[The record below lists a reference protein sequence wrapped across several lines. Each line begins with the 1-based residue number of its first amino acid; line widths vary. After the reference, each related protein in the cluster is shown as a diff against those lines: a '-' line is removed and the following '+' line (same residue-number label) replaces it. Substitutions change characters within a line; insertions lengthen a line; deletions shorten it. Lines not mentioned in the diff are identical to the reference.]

1 MRKTSILFLSLVSL
15 CVVSCGNN
23 STSTSKTNSNNNS
36 QVKSNKTSTSS
47 TTNKS
52 DKKTDSAIK
61 SDTNKKSDST
71 TTSDDDIYS
80 KTKWP
85 LDIAKAM
92 YRRLD
97 KRFVPYI
104 DLKASNTKFLKCD
117 WTKSNSTL
125 SIVSNYGGS
134 LTTAMV
140 NEAKNTYENN
150 GWVSTIT
157 NDDST
162 HNENIFE
169 ATNAENDLKVKFFV
183 DDGVLNLNIKFN
195 EKFDENK
202 ATGAWDEDILDKMNP
217 LMDNH
222 GNDIPYIYLGTI
234 NPSGEP
240 DKNTPEIYN
249 IDGGKWDD
257 KILTIAKKAFDDA
270 NVSIS
275 KDENKWSYEDGY
287 YSSVTAKRTLDDGC
301 KLELKIYLTTD
312 VNGDDAAKMEILH
325 KEAFNP
331 SSSTEWAN
339 ELKDVFTSNF
349 DNHLIPYFYIGSDT
363 VTKEVSSYDKNS
375 ATFYSKAYTWDD
387 KIYDLAINAINE
399 DNKKYDE
406 DYKWKT
412 NDTENS
418 LYGTRQLVFTKD
430 YDDGCNLSFTL
441 DHYEYEDNAQIKVKY
456 KPKYSVPADAKWPD
470 KAVNIMTEQLGEV
483 LPYVHLGNLTDEA
496 AFWNEDTT
504 TLTILGDNFYY
515 SLLNGAKNTFTSDL
529 GWNGGIVDTEDD
541 WGTKYKCF
549 IAEKTNSVTGA
560 KMTLSVDGTT
570 HSSYYEN
577 GIGGYAQLKVVLDR
591 PYIVPDEE
599 NAKWEKHTFTNTY
612 DYEDTIDSTFIS
624 DNLDNHT
631 LPYVYLNSK
640 EIKTYFSTSENCLS
654 LKGGKWDDKVLDHAK
669 SQFENAT
676 GWTDVVKDETNKEVT
691 AKFIASDGCKLNV
704 IVFKNSSDKIELKV
718 NVTFGFITT
727 TEWSDDIKAAFTSY
741 LNGHELPLIQVGSKN
756 PTLNTYFNGLSI
768 SNNNWKEGLLEETQ
782 TTLNTEGWKNFIVT
796 KTSDEGYDVL
806 NAYKEFDDGIV
817 YFILS
822 NSNSGLY
829 LQANFFSKPSSQ
841 TKKAWKDS
849 ETTFINNVTDNNS
862 SLVPFL
868 YMGNDEYTANII
880 DSTLK
885 GNEINTYSIIKY
897 FETLQTLGYKDIS
910 LSVSAS
916 SFELKATYIDDKE
929 NKLELKVSSSYDMST
944 MELVPVMTITYTLA
958 NK

>member
-257 KILTIAKKAFDDA
+257 KILTIAKKLLTMLMFQFQ
-270 NVSIS
+270 
-275 KDENKWSYEDGY
+275 K
-287 YSSVTAKRTLDDGC
+287 T
-301 KLELKIYLTTD
+301 KI
-312 VNGDDAAKMEILH
+312 
-325 KEAFNP
+325 
-331 SSSTEWAN
+331 
-339 ELKDVFTSNF
+339 
-349 DNHLIPYFYIGSDT
+349 
-363 VTKEVSSYDKNS
+363 
-375 ATFYSKAYTWDD
+375 
-387 KIYDLAINAINE
+387 
-399 DNKKYDE
+399 
-406 DYKWKT
+406 
-412 NDTENS
+412 
-418 LYGTRQLVFTKD
+418 
-430 YDDGCNLSFTL
+430 
-441 DHYEYEDNAQIKVKY
+441 
-456 KPKYSVPADAKWPD
+456 
-470 KAVNIMTEQLGEV
+470 
-483 LPYVHLGNLTDEA
+483 
-496 AFWNEDTT
+496 
-504 TLTILGDNFYY
+504 
-515 SLLNGAKNTFTSDL
+515 NGAM
-529 GWNGGIVDTEDD
+529 
-541 WGTKYKCF
+541 
-549 IAEKTNSVTGA
+549 
-560 KMTLSVDGTT
+560 KMDIIL
-570 HSSYYEN
+570 
-577 GIGGYAQLKVVLDR
+577 
-591 PYIVPDEE
+591 
-599 NAKWEKHTFTNTY
+599 
-612 DYEDTIDSTFIS
+612 
-624 DNLDNHT
+624 
-631 LPYVYLNSK
+631 
-640 EIKTYFSTSENCLS
+640 LS
-654 LKGGKWDDKVLDHAK
+654 L
-669 SQFENAT
+669 Q
-676 GWTDVVKDETNKEVT
+676 KELLMM
-691 AKFIASDGCKLNV
+691 G
-704 IVFKNSSDKIELKV
+704 V
-718 NVTFGFITT
+718 N
-727 TEWSDDIKAAFTSY
+727 
-741 LNGHELPLIQVGSKN
+741 
-756 PTLNTYFNGLSI
+756 
-768 SNNNWKEGLLEETQ
+768 
-782 TTLNTEGWKNFIVT
+782 
-796 KTSDEGYDVL
+796 
-806 NAYKEFDDGIV
+806 
-817 YFILS
+817 
-822 NSNSGLY
+822 
-829 LQANFFSKPSSQ
+829 
-841 TKKAWKDS
+841 
-849 ETTFINNVTDNNS
+849 
-862 SLVPFL
+862 
-868 YMGNDEYTANII
+868 
-880 DSTLK
+880 
-885 GNEINTYSIIKY
+885 
-897 FETLQTLGYKDIS
+897 
-910 LSVSAS
+910 
-916 SFELKATYIDDKE
+916 
-929 NKLELKVSSSYDMST
+929 
-944 MELVPVMTITYTLA
+944 
-958 NK
+958 